1 MKHDYPDRYSG
12 LDSPLHRLDPRSKL
26 FGFTAA
32 LLIIVSEPRGELVP
46 FLFYF
51 ALIAA
56 LLLIS
61 RVPVMFI
68 LRRCLNASPFILLAA
83 LLLPFSSFLS
93 DREAGLTTDVW
104 NFSLSV
110 MLKALAAIILLVLLT
125 SLDKF
130 HRLLKGLR
138 SAGFP
143 AVFTVL
149 AALMYRYIFILNDER
164 LRTQMARLSRTPGRL
179 RRGRFR
185 VIGNQAAVI
194 FLRSWERAHLVHQ
207 AMLARGFDGSFPEYG
222 KLVFVPMDIFFCCSL
237 VFLFLLIRIG
247 I

>member
-1 MKHDYPDRYSG
+1 MKHNYPDRYSG

-26 FGFTAA
+26 FGFAA
-32 LLIIVSEPRGELVP
+32 AILIIVSEPRGELFP

-51 ALIAA
+51 VLIAV
-56 LLLIS
+56 LILVS
-61 RVPVMFI
+61 RVPVLFV
-68 LRRCLNASPFILLAA
+68 LRRCRIALPFILLAA
-83 LLLPFSSFLS
+83 LLLPFSSVLGGGS
-93 DREAGLTTDVW
+93 AGISAEVW
-104 NFSLSV
+104 NISISV
-110 MLKALAAIILLVLLT
+110 VLKALAAIILLVLLT

-143 AVFTVL
+143 VVFTVL

-164 LRTQMARLSRTPGRL
+164 LRTQLARVSRTPGRL
-179 RRGRFR
+179 RTGRLR

-222 KLVFVPMDIFFCCSL
+222 KLEFLPRDLFFFFGLPL
-237 VFLFLLIRIG
+237 VFLLIRIG